1 MLTGFVL
8 LRPTTLSER
17 FPMKR
22 LFIGAVLLGMNG
34 CTDIQKIGFVPWS
47 QAAAR
52 FQRAYN
58 ACHEYK
64 PCRDTAWENYHREL
78 AAISSEDG
86 LNQHSSNKAA
96 ISTAFDTILR

>member
-1 MLTGFVL
+1 LLTGSVL
-8 LRPTTLSER
+8 RKTDNSSER

-22 LFIGAVLLGMNG
+22 LIIGAVLLGMNS

-64 PCRDTAWENYHREL
+64 PCRDRAWENYHQEL
-78 AAISSEDG
+78 AAISSEEG
-86 LNQHSSNKAA
+86 LNQHSPDKAA
-96 ISTAFDTILR
+96 ISTAFDAILR

>member
-1 MLTGFVL
+1 ML
-8 LRPTTLSER
+8 LRPTTPSER

-22 LFIGAVLLGMNG
+22 LIIGAVLLGMNG
-34 CTDIQKIGFVPWS
+34 CADIQKIGFWS

-64 PCRDTAWENYHREL
+64 PCRDRAWENYHREL
-78 AAISSEDG
+78 AAISSDDG
-86 LNQHSSNKAA
+86 LNQHSSDKAA
-96 ISTAFDTILR
+96 ISTVFDPILR

>member
-1 MLTGFVL
+1 
-8 LRPTTLSER
+8 
-17 FPMKR
+17 MKR
-22 LFIGAVLLGMNG
+22 LIIGAVLLGMNG

-64 PCRDTAWENYHREL
+64 PCRDRAWENYHREL
-78 AAISSEDG
+78 AAISSEEG
-86 LNQHSSNKAA
+86 LNQHSPDKAA
-96 ISTAFDTILR
+96 ISTVFDPILT